1 VKAATGEAVAGLEG
15 GGGGKWTE
23 SKATNEVL
31 EREVIT
37 VESFQLAVERR
48 SNLASMVKEAVL

>member
-1 VKAATGEAVAGLEG
+1 MGEAVSGLEG
-15 GGGGKWTE
+15 GGGGGGKWME

-31 EREVIT
+31 DREVIT

-48 SNLASMVKEAVL
+48 SNLASMVKEAAL